1 MKIDKVS
8 GGQIHHTSFDQA
20 PKKSPENISTPRIS
34 ESNMNTNTVALEK
47 AQAQM
52 ASLPDIDMA
61 KVEQVRNDL
70 AQGKISLDTDALAK
84 AVHEFYTGH

>member
-8 GGQIHHTSFDQA
+8 GGQIHRTSFDQA
-20 PKKSPENISTPRIS
+20 PKKSPENISAPRVS
-34 ESNMNTNTVALEK
+34 ENNMNANMAALDK

-70 AQGKISLDTDALAK
+70 AQGKIPLDTDALAK
-84 AVHEFYTGH
+84 AVQEFYTGH